1 MGFINNKSETINNV
15 ALFEVLNNLPK
26 TRSTSSLDS
35 VTSKSK
41 NLVSF
46 LVDLLSVTCKDN
58 AKNTREK
65 NKCEATRILTQI
77 LIEFFPVLIRIL
89 KEGLTKAIKAGLACN
104 TNFTLPN
111 QNVKVKLKL
120 KNLDYN
126 GLLKINPNTEIG
138 STFYGK
144 NATKD
149 FNWYL
154 NNLVQNGGGGN
165 WAGIM
170 DLNYSKPT
178 EEIEMGLSPSY
189 LSSGEKSFNDFIV
202 DYTNSIEM
210 VSLENFMAKLT
221 NKLTGSLT
229 AALQNPPSL
238 DKLIT
243 MEQVDTL
250 VEKINNSDPCKEEYQ
265 YDDSYFKFDNEEID
279 RIETI
284 ANEKLLGVTNLDLG
298 CGIVPATVNP
308 SLVKSLFDEI
318 RNSPPSKIESV
329 INKSMDSINNSL
341 TNNVPDTDKKTAKLS
356 LNKKLIESI
365 PKILTDIALEPK
377 VIALYQLSTKIVNGP
392 LTPVQ
397 PPVGGGGN
405 ANINSNLNVDNSF
418 DFAKANKV
426 FFEFVVRESLAALVE
441 IIFNQVK
448 KEIIRLVS
456 EAVIKILKDRVK
468 LKVTQLSF
476 LTGGLVNNVLSSVPT
491 PDTSK
496 YI

>member
-1 MGFINNKSETINNV
+1 MGFINDKSETINNV

-26 TRSTSSLDS
+26 TRSTSSLES

-41 NLVSF
+41 NLLSF
-46 LVDLLSVTCKDN
+46 LIDLLSVTCKDN
-58 AKNTREK
+58 AKNPRDR
-65 NKCEATRILTQI
+65 NKCEAAKILTQI

-89 KEGLTKAIKAGLACN
+89 KEGLAKAIKAGLACN

-126 GLLKINPNTEIG
+126 GLLKINPNSEIG

-154 NNLVQNGGGGN
+154 NNLVQNGGNGN

-178 EEIEMGLSPSY
+178 EEIEMGLNPSY
-189 LSSGEKSFNDFIV
+189 LSSGGKSFNDFII

-210 VSLENFMAKLT
+210 ISLENFMAKLT

-229 AALQNPPSL
+229 ASLQNPPSL
-238 DKLIT
+238 DKLIS
-243 MEQVDTL
+243 MEKVDAL
-250 VEKINNSDPCKEEYQ
+250 IEKINNSDPCKEEYQ
-265 YDDSYFKFDNEEID
+265 YDDSYFKFNNDEINK
-279 RIETI
+279 IETV
-284 ANEKLLGVTNLDLG
+284 ASEKLLGVTNLDLG
-298 CGIVPATVNP
+298 CGIVPATVDSN
-308 SLVKSLFDEI
+308 LVKNLFDEI
-318 RNSPPSKIESV
+318 RNSPPSKINNV
-329 INKSMDSINNSL
+329 INKSMDSINNNL
-341 TNNVPDTDKKTAKLS
+341 TSNVPEADKQNAKLS
-356 LNKKLIESI
+356 LNKKLIEAV
-365 PKILTDIALEPK
+365 PKVLTDIALEPK

-397 PPVGGGGN
+397 PPVGSGGN
-405 ANINSNLNVDNSF
+405 ININDNLNVDNGF
-418 DFAKANKV
+418 DFAKANRV

-441 IIFNQVK
+441 IIFNQAK
-448 KEIIRLVS
+448 KEIVRLVS

-476 LTGGLVNNVLSSVPT
+476 LTGGLVDKVLSSAPT